1 MTHPHRTISAQITI
15 VTISELSLPI
25 KYHCPVPPVHIEEGR
40 VDHAASQCQTGPEL
54 TNTGKY
60 LGCHHELFNAMLVWS
75 EIV

>member
-1 MTHPHRTISAQITI
+1 M
-15 VTISELSLPI
+15 
-25 KYHCPVPPVHIEEGR
+25 PPVHIEEGR